1 MNEYDFVHP
10 HWLAGRPL
18 LAKKPT
24 PTKGFLTKHFGQKW
38 FKNSK
43 EILNSIV
50 DLWNPNFDQANFL
63 VRIKGYTDQLL
74 ETYLA
79 TQSCPLKIPKSLVE
93 RVDSFETLNLEFSKF
108 VSSISIDLPS
118 DSKALIDHIDALINE
133 SNFFISQFKAIV
145 DLIWLGR
152 ELPFKPT
159 DRLRKQAFLKAVIA
173 NSEKLKKDSVVYS
186 FDFRGHGSHFCEN
199 ETDLSEDTL
208 VNDTIKV
215 LLHIHQNNPN
225 SAINLVGHSMGGAI
239 ATKTANKIQNE
250 MKDSALGMALLTL
263 FIIDVVEGTAMEAL
277 PFME

>member
-108 VSSISIDLPS
+108 VSSISNDLPS

-173 NSEKLKKDSVVYS
+173 NSEKLKKDKFPSYRVLI
-186 FDFRGHGSHFCEN
+186 E
-199 ETDLSEDTL
+199 SEEL
-208 VNDTIKV
+208 RKFTIPPRTYGLWKRQM
-215 LLHIHQNNPN
+215 I
-225 SAINLVGHSMGGAI
+225 
-239 ATKTANKIQNE
+239 
-250 MKDSALGMALLTL
+250 
-263 FIIDVVEGTAMEAL
+263 EGTFHYFVQPRKNRQL
-277 PFME
+277 VLSKLQYR